1 MRWNKIIFLMVVT
14 EKARGDQ
21 EEIPSIYS
29 IAYLLKLG
37 SVSGTFYHLPIML
50 PNHQWG
56 SKPTS
61 LKPSRAK
68 HLSRGG
74 FTNSEVYT
82 PITAFLIR
90 ISVIYI
96 PPITTVKRICILC
109 LHIKILE
116 ISRNRKSVAT
126 THGTDPDRTQL
137 VTMQKTTDGGVP
149 CPWRHIHS
157 IVPAPQAWEALW
169 TRGQGDCKN
178 QRISVPPAWWWLLCI
193 IGKPHPWNLN
203 SIITSTRP
211 AQPRRQLTSQCW
223 RATGN

>member
-1 MRWNKIIFLMVVT
+1 MPIKLNLAQKFRSFHPWPAGVPAFRSKMRQNITVERMWWNKIISLMVVT

-29 IAYLLKLG
+29 IAYFLKLG

-50 PNHQWG
+50 PNHQWS

-90 ISVIYI
+90 ISVIY
-96 PPITTVKRICILC
+96 PLP
-109 LHIKILE
+109 E
-116 ISRNRKSVAT
+116 
-126 THGTDPDRTQL
+126 
-137 VTMQKTTDGGVP
+137 
-149 CPWRHIHS
+149 
-157 IVPAPQAWEALW
+157 
-169 TRGQGDCKN
+169 
-178 QRISVPPAWWWLLCI
+178 
-193 IGKPHPWNLN
+193 
-203 SIITSTRP
+203 
-211 AQPRRQLTSQCW
+211 SQW
-223 RATGN
+223 